1 LSSTDQGG
9 GKRRSAILWQFI
21 HGRWPEGFAVCVSQA
36 AGGGFMVLARLVRA
50 SWGGRSSSSALRPV
64 QHLLWQQSKDQRTHD
79 FAQGSIPLTRRIE
92 DMSRLP
98 ALSSWLVCSTRC
110 IYMDGENLTQECRS
124 FMITRSGR
132 GTSQQVQQAARCYGY
147 VTGVF
152 DTLAELEGRVVV
164 PFCIPEG
171 TNANALTEI
180 VATFLDKNPARRN
193 HSGADLVS
201 EAWSESFPCTSR

>member
-1 LSSTDQGG
+1 MH
-9 GKRRSAILWQFI
+9 RMRAISAFMFAALACSPVWA
-21 HGRWPEGFAVCVSQA
+21 EG
-36 AGGGFMVLARLVRA
+36 
-50 SWGGRSSSSALRPV
+50 PV
-64 QHLLWQQSKDQRTHD
+64 QPRV
-79 FAQGSIPLTRRIE
+79 G
-92 DMSRLP
+92 
-98 ALSSWLVCSTRC
+98 